1 MCCDYVQK
9 TFAHLLTSM
18 YVRDTAR
25 QGPLMHTDSGV
36 EVRSGFCCLVFG
48 EGAVTW
54 LVQRKV
60 TQILEMAVVQT
71 MMSLFSA

>member
-1 MCCDYVQK
+1 
-9 TFAHLLTSM
+9 
-18 YVRDTAR
+18 
-25 QGPLMHTDSGV
+25 MHTDSGV